1 MVPQVNWYKNI
12 VYSSLSSTIILTD
25 FSGNEK
31 KFRVGFEPGSI
42 GSMICTLPIEPTQP
56 RWIARAK
63 SFSTNL
69 FKEKTLGASILELR
83 NDDDVGR
90 VEAFKNL
97 RGRIHS
103 VVFYP
108 AEND

>member
-1 MVPQVNWYKNI
+1 M
-12 VYSSLSSTIILTD
+12 
-25 FSGNEK
+25 
-31 KFRVGFEPGSI
+31 
-42 GSMICTLPIEPTQP
+42 
-56 RWIARAK
+56 
-63 SFSTNL
+63 
-69 FKEKTLGASILELR
+69 GASILELR